1 MYTCTVSQLKKETG
15 YSKTQ
20 IITACRRAGVGKIG
34 KQFVIT
40 SQKMKS
46 TIIKEIEN
54 RRPGNPNLIKKNKK
68 L

>member
-1 MYTCTVSQLKKETG
+1 MYTVMQLAAETG

-20 IITACRRAGVGKIG
+20 IITACRRAGVKKIG
-34 KQFVIT
+34 NQFVIT